1 MIRIAKLTDYAI
13 VLLTC
18 FARDGKQV
26 HITRDLAAQARIPL
40 PTVCKVL
47 KALSRGG
54 LLVSQRGVK
63 GGYSLARRPEEISM
77 AEIIGMIEG
86 PIAMTECSTHA
97 PGLCELEPVCRV
109 RSNWRRI
116 NQAVQGALDTLTLA
130 DMTAPLPQQLA
141 APGHSHTAFP
151 LTLMARKAS

>member
-13 VLLTC
+13 VLLTY
-18 FARDGKQV
+18 FAGDADQVRTARDLG
-26 HITRDLAAQARIPL
+26 AQARIPL

-77 AEIIGMIEG
+77 ARIIGVIEG
-86 PIAMTECSTHA
+86 PIAMTECSTH
-97 PGLCELEPVCRV
+97 PGICGLEPACPV

-116 NQAVQGALDTLTLA
+116 NQAVQRALDTLTLA
-130 DMTAPLPQQLA
+130 DMTAPLPQRLA
-141 APGHSHTAFP
+141 APGRNHAVFP
-151 LTLMARKAS
+151 LTLMARQTS